1 MEASNMSFLDDWKE
15 WSTAKKAISI
25 IGVCCIGILIIAAIG
40 GGLSSDKNTSPATT
54 STSSNNSNNDD
65 TAKED
70 TTTNAKGV
78 QIHIIYDGDWQ
89 GAMGS
94 GSSTKTISGTG
105 ETTLDVDDPD
115 FVVSANAQKMDSGS
129 GKLTIQILKDGKV
142 IEETDTDSEYGVAS
156 VSATI

>member
-1 MEASNMSFLDDWKE
+1 MSFLDDWKE

-25 IGVCCIGILIIAAIG
+25 IGVCCIGILIIAALG
-40 GGLSSDKNTSPATT
+40 GGLSSDKNTAPATT
-54 STSSNNSNNDD
+54 DNNNNNSNNDD
-65 TAKED
+65 TTKEQ
-70 TTTNAKGV
+70 AKGV
-78 QIHIIYDGDWQ
+78 QIHIIYDGEWE
-89 GAMGS
+89 GAMSS

-105 ETTLDVDDPD
+105 ETSLDVDDPD

>member
-1 MEASNMSFLDDWKE
+1 MSFLDDWKE

-54 STSSNNSNNDD
+54 GTSSNNSNNDD

-70 TTTNAKGV
+70 TTNAKGV

-115 FVVSANAQKMDSGS
+115 FVVSANAQKMDGGS